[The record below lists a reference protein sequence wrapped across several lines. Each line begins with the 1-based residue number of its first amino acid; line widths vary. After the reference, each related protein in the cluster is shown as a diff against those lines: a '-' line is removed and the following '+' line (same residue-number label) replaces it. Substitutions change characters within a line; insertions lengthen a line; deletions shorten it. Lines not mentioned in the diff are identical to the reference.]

1 MVIKNNVSLAS
12 LSTFRI
18 GGKAEYFCAV
28 KNFDEL
34 IKAIKWARE
43 KKIPWQVFA
52 GGSNIVFPDGKLKG
66 LLIQIKNGLIRADRG
81 NKRLITVDAGVLLAD
96 VIKKSISLG
105 WRGLETLSGIPGTV
119 GGAIVGNAG
128 AYGHS
133 ISEVVQK
140 VEILDEKLKPRW
152 FTKAQCKFAY
162 RESIFKHRLYI
173 VLRAVMKFEKGNKK
187 ALQKISRDIIKIRLK
202 RYKPE
207 LKCPGSF
214 FKNVVISR
222 IKRNTRANLT
232 NKIDKKKIIDGKIP
246 AGYLLEQVGAKGMRI
261 GGIEIAKFH
270 GNLFINRG
278 DATARDV
285 KRLAKLLK
293 GRVYRKFG
301 IKLEEEIRYF

>member
-1 MVIKNNVSLAS
+1 MVIKKNVSLVP

-28 KNFDEL
+28 KNAGEL
-34 IKAIKWARE
+34 IKAIKWAQK
-43 KKIPWQVFA
+43 KKIPWRVFA

-66 LLIQIKNGLIRADRG
+66 LLIQIKGGLIHA
-81 NKRLITVDAGVLLAD
+81 NKGHKAIITVDAGVPLAD

-133 ISEVVQK
+133 ISEVVEK
-140 VEILDEKLKPRW
+140 VEVLDEKLKPKLL
-152 FTKAQCKFAY
+152 TKVQCKFAY
-162 RESIFKHRLYI
+162 RESIFKHRPYI
-173 VLRAVMKFEKGNKK
+173 VLRAVLKFKKGNKK
-187 ALQKISRDIIKIRLK
+187 SLQKISRDIIKIRLK
-202 RYKPE
+202 KYKPG

-222 IKRNTRANLT
+222 INRNKRANLT
-232 NKIDKKKIIDGKIP
+232 NKIDKTKIIDGKIP

-278 DATARDV
+278 GATANDV

-301 IKLEEEIRYF
+301 IELEEEIRYF

>member
-66 LLIQIKNGLIRADRG
+66 LLIQIKNGLIREDRG